1 MLPRAATRR
10 PRFRTSSCR
19 ARPARR
25 AGRFSRAGGS
35 ASALL
40 AEAGIVAPGVVGER
54 NHAEL
59 HRKLAEVPVR
69 AAPDA
74 LAVALQLGGGAARVG
89 RLAHCGNDAE
99 ILVIRGLPDPPYKAP
114 LVIRRKS
121 GVEG

>member
-59 HRKLAEVPVR
+59 HRKLAEVTVR
-69 AAPDA
+69 AAPDD
-74 LAVALQLGGGAARVG
+74 LAVAIQLGGGDARGG
-89 RLAHCGNDAE
+89 RLARSGNADE
-99 ILVIRGLPDPPYKAP
+99 ILVKIGRASCRG
-114 LVIRRKS
+114 
-121 GVEG
+121 